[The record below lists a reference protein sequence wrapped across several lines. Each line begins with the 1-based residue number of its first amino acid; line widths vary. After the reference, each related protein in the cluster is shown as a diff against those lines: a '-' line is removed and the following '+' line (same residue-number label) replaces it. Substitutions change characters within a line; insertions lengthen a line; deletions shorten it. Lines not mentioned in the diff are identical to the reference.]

1 MKHAL
6 TPPVGTSLG
15 HANDRLLPDLATGS
29 RFRVKSRG
37 RYSRG
42 LEGRTGT
49 VLGFAHTTNMIRV
62 LLDGQKHPQT
72 LHRGYLEL
80 LADAAS

>member
-1 MKHAL
+1 MTHVL
-6 TPPVGTSLG
+6 TPPVGVSPDC
-15 HANDRLLPDLATGS
+15 ASDQLLPDLATGS

-62 LLDGQKHPQT
+62 LLDGQKCPQT
-72 LHRGYLEL
+72 LHRGYLQL